1 MCSNHCRSHFTVC
14 KVKVPSSSKIMTSLF
29 PSPKYLSSYC
39 KLSLLDQN
47 HYNLVTVNCLYLT
60 LRISSYAKMGT
71 ICHRGIC
78 LVPRA
83 HYCAQPMLFRSRGLS
98 KFFIVLVIRLGYIT
112 EMHWS
117 RRCEKML
124 YRDEGRGI
132 CPLPH
137 MSITQNVS
145 LGITSCCIET

>member
-1 MCSNHCRSHFTVC
+1 
-14 KVKVPSSSKIMTSLF
+14 MTSLF

-71 ICHRGIC
+71 ICHRRIC

-83 HYCAQPMLFRSRGLS
+83 HYCAQPMLFRSSGLS

-145 LGITSCCIET
+145 WDHIMFYWNIALFNKFTFQPLVTAWVEPLYL